1 MKRRRPGFS
10 LRSRLLLAVFVAV
23 ALALTVASFATRA
36 SLRSYLI
43 ARVDKGLVS
52 ATESLGHGLDD
63 RSLLDEGGN
72 PFREIVPEGT
82 FVQIRSKSGA
92 LEASS
97 MVGREADPEDIPD
110 VPATSRSGLFR
121 TVASARDGSAPFR
134 ILTSRLR
141 DGRSLVVG
149 VSLTDENST
158 LDRLNAIE
166 IGVALTALALAAAAG
181 WVLVRIGLRPLRD
194 VERTATAIA
203 NGELDR
209 RVPGESAHT
218 EFGRLATTFNTM
230 LDRIEGAF
238 SARDLKEEELR
249 RSEERMRRFVG
260 DASHE
265 LRTPLAAVS
274 AYTELFTLG
283 ARQRPDDLERT
294 MTGIR
299 KETTRMGDLVQDL
312 LALARMDDGHPIE
325 RRPVELVSVAADAVN
340 AANLIDK
347 TFTVRLTAPNP
358 IDLLADGGR
367 LRQVLDN
374 LLANVRAHT
383 PPGTRTDVTL
393 THTADCATIVV
404 ADNGP
409 GMTEEQ
415 ASRIFERFYRVDPS
429 RSRRSGGA
437 GLGLSIV
444 EAIVRAHSGRIRVES
459 QPGVGTSFVIELP
472 LAADPG

>member
-1 MKRRRPGFS
+1 
-10 LRSRLLLAVFVAV
+10 
-23 ALALTVASFATRA
+23 
-36 SLRSYLI
+36 
-43 ARVDKGLVS
+43 
-52 ATESLGHGLDD
+52 
-63 RSLLDEGGN
+63 
-72 PFREIVPEGT
+72 
-82 FVQIRSKSGA
+82 
-92 LEASS
+92 
-97 MVGREADPEDIPD
+97 MVGRAADPEDIPD
-110 VPATSRSGLFR
+110 VPATSGSGVFR
-121 TVASARDGSAPFR
+121 TVASGRDGSAPFR
-134 ILTSRLR
+134 ILSSRLR

-149 VSLTDENST
+149 VSLADENST

-181 WVLVRIGLRPLRD
+181 LVLVQIGLRPLRD

-203 NGELDR
+203 NGELER
-209 RVPGESAHT
+209 RVPGESAQT

-283 ARQRPDDLERT
+283 AAE
-294 MTGIR
+294 
-299 KETTRMGDLVQDL
+299 
-312 LALARMDDGHPIE
+312 
-325 RRPVELVSVAADAVN
+325 AVN
-340 AANLIDK
+340 AANLIDPS
-347 TFTVRLTAPNP
+347 FTVRLTAPNP
-358 IDLLADGGR
+358 IDLLADSGR

-383 PPGTRTDVTL
+383 PSGTRTDVTL
-393 THTADCATIVV
+393 THTAECATIVV

-409 GMTEEQ
+409 GMTEDQ

-444 EAIVRAHSGRIRVES
+444 EAIVGAHSGHIRVDS
-459 QPGVGTSFVIELP
+459 QPGLGTSFVIELP
-472 LAADPG
+472 LAGH